1 MATPQRQ
8 VTAGKRSARFR
19 CVAAYVDPARG
30 IELVRNGACEGEVLT
45 APRGTLGF
53 GYDPLF
59 LVPRLGKTM
68 AELPIDEKNQLSHR
82 AAAFRALALVLPA
95 HLR

>member
-1 MATPQRQ
+1 
-8 VTAGKRSARFR
+8 VRS
-19 CVAAYVDPARG
+19 
-30 IELVRNGACEGEVLT
+30 GACDGEVLT

-59 LVPRLGKTM
+59 LVPRLDKTM

-82 AAAFRALALVLPA
+82 ATAFRALAAVLPE